1 MSRKTQITLT
11 DGQHDFLIEESAVTG
26 LSLAELVRRAI
37 DATYRPHSRP
47 RVRGFEFNAGLWKRP
62 DAATVGR
69 RPGRRIVDPDE
80 T

>member
-11 DGQHDFLIEESAVTG
+11 DGQHDFLLTESAVSG

-37 DATYRPHSRP
+37 DATYRPQSR
-47 RVRGFEFNAGLWKRP
+47 RTVRGFELHAGLWRRP

-69 RPGRRIVDPDE
+69 RPGRRVVDPDE